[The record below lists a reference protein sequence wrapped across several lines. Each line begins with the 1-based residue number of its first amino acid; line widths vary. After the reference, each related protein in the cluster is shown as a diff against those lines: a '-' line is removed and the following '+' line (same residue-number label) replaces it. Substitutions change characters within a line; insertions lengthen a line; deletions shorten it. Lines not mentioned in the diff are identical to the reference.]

1 MVKFFVFFYGLQFC
15 SCYLF
20 TEPSLKGYW
29 QNDNNIPTQD
39 PPAEGTSVNFFSKHK
54 RNVRK
59 SLAPGV
65 IAILLAGVHKGK
77 RVIVL
82 KQLKTGLLLVTGP
95 HKVNGVPLRRV
106 NQRFMLATSTKI
118 DVSGVEVPNKINDQ
132 YFARLKKTTKKED
145 GDISEAKKIEELKEK
160 REAERKSDQATVDKQ
175 VMAALAKNEEGKAL
189 KKYLK
194 ASFSL
199 RKGQFPHKMAF

>member
-106 NQRFMLATSTKI
+106 NRRFMLATSTKI

-132 YFARLKKTTKKED
+132 YFARLKKTTKKE
-145 GDISEAKKIEELKEK
+145 ERAKKIEELKEK

>member
-39 PPAEGTSVNFFSKHK
+39 PPAKGTSVNFFSKHK

-65 IAILLAGVHKGK
+65 VAILLAGAHKGK

-82 KQLKTGLLLVTGP
+82 KQLDTGLLLVTGP
-95 HKVNGVPLRRV
+95 YKVNGVPLRRV
-106 NQRFMLATSTKI
+106 NQRFILATSTKI
-118 DVSGVEVPNKINDQ
+118 DVSGVSIPENVNDK
-132 YFARLKKTTKKED
+132 YFARVKAKKTTKKD
-145 GDISEAKKIEELKEK
+145 GDIFEAKKEGYKPTE
-160 REAERKSDQATVDKQ
+160 ERKSDQATVDKQ
-175 VMAALAKNEEGKAL
+175 VLAALEKNKEGSAL
-189 KKYLK
+189 KKYLR

-199 RKGQFPHKMAF
+199 SKGQFPHKMAF

>member
-1 MVKFFVFFYGLQFC
+1 MG
-15 SCYLF
+15 
-20 TEPSLKGYW
+20 
-29 QNDNNIPTQD
+29 
-39 PPAEGTSVNFFSKHK
+39 
-54 RNVRK
+54 
-59 SLAPGV
+59 
-65 IAILLAGVHKGK
+65 
-77 RVIVL
+77 

-106 NQRFMLATSTKI
+106 NQRFMLATST
-118 DVSGVEVPNKINDQ
+118 
-132 YFARLKKTTKKED
+132 TKKED
-145 GDISEAKKIEELKEK
+145 GDISEAKKEERAKKIEELKEK

-175 VMAALAKNEEGKAL
+175 VMAALAKNEEGKSL